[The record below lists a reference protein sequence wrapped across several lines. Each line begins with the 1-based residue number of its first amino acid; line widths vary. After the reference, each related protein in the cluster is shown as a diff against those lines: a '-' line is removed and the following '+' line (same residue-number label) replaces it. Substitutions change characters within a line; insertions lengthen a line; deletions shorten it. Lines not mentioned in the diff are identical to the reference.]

1 MTSFRYATAIFL
13 LAFAALGSP
22 LSAQPMGHH
31 GGPPM
36 GGPPFF
42 ANLFPPNLIMRHDSD
57 LGLSDKQR
65 EVIATQ
71 IEDAQKTLV
80 SLQWAIERESQ
91 KLDKILE
98 PARVDE
104 AAALEQVDRVMAAEQ
119 QLKKAHLTLLI
130 RIKNELTA
138 AQQEKLRQLRPAR
151 GGGPPPPS

>member
-1 MTSFRYATAIFL
+1 MTAFRSATGISL
-13 LAFAALGSP
+13 LTLAALATSVG
-22 LSAQPMGHH
+22 AQPMGPH

-42 ANLFPPNLIMRHDSD
+42 GNLFPPNVIMRHDSNI
-57 LGLSDKQR
+57 GLSDKQR
-65 EVIATQ
+65 EVITTQ

-80 SLQWAIERESQ
+80 SLQWAVERESQ
-91 KLDKILE
+91 KLDKLLE

-104 AAALEQVDRVMAAEQ
+104 AAALAQVDRVMTAEQ
-119 QLKKAHLTLLI
+119 QLKKAHLALLI

>member
-1 MTSFRYATAIFL
+1 MTTFRSATALSL
-13 LAFAALGSP
+13 LTLAVLARAAG
-22 LSAQPMGHH
+22 AQPMGHH

-36 GGPPFF
+36 GGPAFF
-42 ANLFPPNLIMRHDSD
+42 GNLFPPNVIMRHDSD

-80 SLQWAIERESQ
+80 SLQWAVERESQ
-91 KLDKILE
+91 KLDKLLE
-98 PARVDE
+98 PPRVDE
-104 AAALEQVDRVMAAEQ
+104 AAALEQVDRVMTAEQ
-119 QLKKAHLTLLI
+119 QLKKAHLALLI

-151 GGGPPPPS
+151 GGAPPPPG